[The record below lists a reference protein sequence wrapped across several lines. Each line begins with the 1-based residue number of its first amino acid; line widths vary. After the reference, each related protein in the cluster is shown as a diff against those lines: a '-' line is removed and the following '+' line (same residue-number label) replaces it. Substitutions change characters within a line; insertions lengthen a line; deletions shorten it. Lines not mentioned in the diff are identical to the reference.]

1 MQFWYLLG
9 KNFNSVNL
17 FDLSRIPLIES
28 LLQKFPFYKM
38 KPPKTDPPHLQ
49 PNWEML
55 ESWNFAWTV
64 TWLIQTTMPRRFLIL
79 FPRAELRGWSAVT
92 PGGEKWAVHP
102 HSSALGWNLE
112 NRLGIVVCINQ
123 ETIHAKFQLSTI
135 LQLGCRWGRS
145 VLGGLHFLNW
155 ELLYLMI

>member
-1 MQFWYLLG
+1 M
-9 KNFNSVNL
+9 
-17 FDLSRIPLIES
+17 
-28 LLQKFPFYKM
+28 
-38 KPPKTDPPHLQ
+38 
-49 PNWEML
+49 
-55 ESWNFAWTV
+55 
-64 TWLIQTTMPRRFLIL
+64 IL

-135 LQLGCRWGRS
+135 PQLGCRWGRS
-145 VLGGLHFLNW
+145 VLGGASFYKLGTSVSVLVSLAKGGGGERDNGDPILIL
-155 ELLYLMI
+155 EETSM

>member
-1 MQFWYLLG
+1 
-9 KNFNSVNL
+9 
-17 FDLSRIPLIES
+17 
-28 LLQKFPFYKM
+28 M

-49 PNWEML
+49 PNWQIV

-135 LQLGCRWGRS
+135 PQLGCRWGRS
-145 VLGGLHFLNW
+145 VLGGASFSKLGTSVDVEIKFLS
-155 ELLYLMI
+155 LMESYQMYSTHRRHTVLP